1 MRNFSITLVVGFLAS
16 FVILASSGGCTQH
29 KEEAQKVELSQVPA
43 PVMSAVNTRFPGN
56 SIDSVEKETEN
67 GAVVYDI
74 ELKQQGRK
82 YEMDIKE
89 DGTVMEIEKEIKA
102 PPPAVTKAIQS
113 KYPGATIKEVMEKST
128 VKGKQ
133 ETPDSYE
140 VTISTAEGKS
150 KEVVVA
156 LDGST
161 AKEEPEEKK

>member
-1 MRNFSITLVVGFLAS
+1 MRNVSCSIVGGFLAS
-16 FVILASSGGCTQH
+16 LLFITATGCNQH
-29 KEEAQKVELSQVPA
+29 KEEAQKVELSKVPA
-43 PVMSAVNTRFPGN
+43 PVMASVNTRFPGAN
-56 SIDSVEKETEN
+56 IDSVEKETEN

-102 PPPAVTKAIQS
+102 PPAAVSRAIQS
-113 KYPGATIKEVMEKST
+113 KYPGATIKEVMEKNT

-140 VTISTAEGKS
+140 VTITTADGKS

-156 LDGST
+156 LDGSS